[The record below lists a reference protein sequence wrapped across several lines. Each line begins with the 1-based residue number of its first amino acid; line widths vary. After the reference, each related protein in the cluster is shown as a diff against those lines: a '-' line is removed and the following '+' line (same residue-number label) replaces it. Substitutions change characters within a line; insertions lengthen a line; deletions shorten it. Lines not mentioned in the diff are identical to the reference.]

1 MSAGRQSFSGPPFM
15 LDLLDRAATLMQA
28 QWPRTTMVEFDWR
41 TEGARLT
48 YRAVLE
54 WPRGT
59 GAPRLVVLD
68 ARSGDFRCQSL
79 EGRPFDI
86 DPENFVHDLAADD
99 DVFGP
104 VSRGPGLAPEVAA
117 ILRSSGARAAVGRVR

>member
-1 MSAGRQSFSGPPFM
+1 MSAGNQGFSGPPFM
-15 LDLLDRAATLMQA
+15 LDLIDRGATLMQA
-28 QWPRTTMVEFDWR
+28 QWPRATMVDFDWYADGER
-41 TEGARLT
+41 RR

-59 GAPRLVVLD
+59 SAPRLVVLD

-86 DPENFVHDLAADD
+86 DPERFMHDVAADD
-99 DVFGP
+99 ADGP

-117 ILRSSGARAAVGRVR
+117 ILRSSRTQAPGGRAR